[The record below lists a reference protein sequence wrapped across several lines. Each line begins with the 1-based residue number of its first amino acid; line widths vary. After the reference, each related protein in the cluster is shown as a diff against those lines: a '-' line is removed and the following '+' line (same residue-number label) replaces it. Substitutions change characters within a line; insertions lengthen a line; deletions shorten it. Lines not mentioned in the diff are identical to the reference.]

1 MTETLMALAAENG
14 FSHWA
19 AADMS
24 ALTPRQDVRDMCR
37 ADRCGRWNAS
47 WSCPPACGT
56 LEQTAADIRR
66 FDAGLVVQ
74 TTGAL
79 ADEFDY
85 AAMED
90 IQRRHK
96 RSFESFARQVR
107 LLTGEC
113 LPLSAGSCTL
123 CRRCTYPDRPCRFPQ
138 RRMASMEAYGLLM
151 LQPGTAHMTEDVC
164 RRSGLGYYYGT
175 DTMTYTSCVLYKTKN
190 EVT

>member
-1 MTETLMALAAENG
+1 MIETLMTLAAENG

-138 RRMASMEAYGLLM
+138 RRMASI
-151 LQPGTAHMTEDVC
+151 C
-164 RRSGLGYYYGT
+164 RASKVPR
-175 DTMTYTSCVLYKTKN
+175 
-190 EVT
+190 

>member
-1 MTETLMALAAENG
+1 MIETLMALAAENG

-24 ALTPRQDVRDMCR
+24 ALTPRQDVRDMCC

-113 LPLSAGSCTL
+113 LPLSAAVPIRTD
-123 CRRCTYPDRPCRFPQ
+123 PAAF
-138 RRMASMEAYGLLM
+138 
-151 LQPGTAHMTEDVC
+151 
-164 RRSGLGYYYGT
+164 RSGGWRPWRPTACWCRTCASAPGWGIT
-175 DTMTYTSCVLYKTKN
+175 T
-190 EVT
+190 ERAP

>member
-1 MTETLMALAAENG
+1 MIETLMTLAAENG

-19 AADMS
+19 VADMS

-66 FDAGLVVQ
+66 FDAGIVVQ

-138 RRMASMEAYGLLM
+138 RRMASMEAYGLLVS
-151 LQPGTAHMTEDVC
+151 DVC

-175 DTMTYTSCVLYKTKN
+175 GTMTYTSCVLYKTKN

>member
-1 MTETLMALAAENG
+1 MDAALQLGLPEARLPLAEAAVLLATAPKSN
-14 FSHWA
+14 
-19 AADMS
+19 S
-24 ALTPRQDVRDMCR
+24 AH
-37 ADRCGRWNAS
+37 NA
-47 WSCPPACGT
+47 
-56 LEQTAADIRR
+56 II
-66 FDAGLVVQ
+66 
-74 TTGAL
+74 
-79 ADEFDY
+79 

-138 RRMASMEAYGLLM
+138 RRMASMEAYGLLVS
-151 LQPGTAHMTEDVC
+151 DVC

-175 DTMTYTSCVLYKTKN
+175 GTMTYTSCVLYKTKN